1 MGQIR
6 RRGQVYWI
14 RYYRNGKRLEE
25 SARSGD
31 REVARRLLKMR
42 EGDIAKGVPVS
53 PANTRL
59 TFDDAAEDLARE
71 YRQNGRRSIDSLERR
86 FKLHLTPYFGGRRL
100 ASLTTADVRA
110 YVERRQLDGA
120 ANATVNRELAALK
133 RLFSLARRARRI
145 LADNVPHI
153 EMLQEDN
160 VRIGFFERD
169 QFEAV
174 RAALPAD
181 LRPVVTFAYLTGWRK
196 NEILSLDWRQ
206 VDFSAGTIT
215 LDPGTTKNRD
225 GRVFPFNALPELKQ
239 LLDAQRT
246 ATTALERAEAVIIAP
261 VFHRA
266 GTRIAALDG
275 AWRSACRAAGCP
287 GRILHD
293 FRRTAVRNLVRA
305 GVPERVAMLLTG
317 HKTRS
322 VFERYNVVSEAD
334 LSTGVARLAES
345 MAPISG
351 PMGTISGTKA
361 TSGQVRSIR

>member
-6 RRGQVYWI
+6 KRGEVYWI

-25 SARSGD
+25 STRSSD
-31 REVARRLLKMR
+31 RDVARRLLKMR
-42 EGDIAKGVPVS
+42 EGDVAKGVPVS
-53 PANTRL
+53 PANSRV
-59 TFDDAAEDLARE
+59 TFDNAAEDLERE
-71 YRQNGRRSIDSLERR
+71 YKQNGRRSIDALERR

-110 YVERRQLDGA
+110 YVERRQAAGA
-120 ANATVNRELAALK
+120 ANATINRELAALK
-133 RLFSLARRARRI
+133 RLFNLAKRARRI

-160 VRIGFFERD
+160 IRTGFFERD
-169 QFEAV
+169 QFEAM
-174 RAALPAD
+174 RAALPAE
-181 LRPVVTFAYLTGWRK
+181 LRAVVTFAYLTGWRK

-206 VDFSAGTIT
+206 VDFAAGTVT

-225 GRVFPFNALPELKQ
+225 GRVFPFAALPELKA
-239 LLDAQRT
+239 LLEAQRDET
-246 ATTALERAEAVIIAP
+246 SALEREKAVIIAP
-261 VFHRA
+261 VFHRSGA
-266 GTRIAALDG
+266 RIVSIDG
-275 AWRSACRAAGCP
+275 AWRTACTAAGCP

-305 GVPERVAMLLTG
+305 GVPERVAMLLSG

-345 MAPISG
+345 MGTFS
-351 PMGTISGTKA
+351 GTITPSA
-361 TSGQVRSIR
+361 QIRAIR